1 MVCLRDITQHISD
14 SLLCITILM
23 QGGSQ
28 AIFLLVYNVGS
39 CALAER
45 TGASLVKT
53 GSRRLQSGSHK
64 GMRKDS
70 VLGPCIARSVVIL
83 FAEGTKEIGW
93 QKIMHP
99 REYIVLRE
107 GTTQIQMLLPE
118 KMILLWDTTKIMEGC
133 TRKDDQA
140 TPSSFLF

>member
-53 GSRRLQSGSHK
+53 GSRRLQSGSHE

-99 REYIVLRE
+99 REYSIAGRNHTDSDASSGENDTIVGHHENHGRLH
-107 GTTQIQMLLPE
+107 TQ
-118 KMILLWDTTKIMEGC
+118 G
-133 TRKDDQA
+133 
-140 TPSSFLF
+140 